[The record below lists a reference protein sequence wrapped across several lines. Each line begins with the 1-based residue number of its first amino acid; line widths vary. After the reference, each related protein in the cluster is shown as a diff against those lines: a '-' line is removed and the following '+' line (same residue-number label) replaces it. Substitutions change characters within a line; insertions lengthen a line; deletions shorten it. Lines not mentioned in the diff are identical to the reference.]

1 MQRSSHGKLIDREM
15 QNRKIKGNRG
25 QREKERFEVMRD
37 WKSSKGG
44 IKQEHELYSRGMK
57 NFHRNAQ
64 GKRDRHKKEEERG
77 MRRELQMLLIH
88 LCSCKV
94 ALQKTR
100 VVVSDTERFN
110 IVFFGVNIPK
120 M

>member
-1 MQRSSHGKLIDREM
+1 VRE
-15 QNRKIKGNRG
+15 
-25 QREKERFEVMRD
+25 REKERFEVTKD

-44 IKQEHELYSRGMK
+44 IKQEHELYSRGMR
-57 NFHRNAQ
+57 NIHRNAQ
-64 GKRDRHKKEEERG
+64 GKRDRHKEKEEKG

-88 LCSCKV
+88 LCFCEV

-100 VVVSDTERFN
+100 VVVSDRTIQVLVIGFSL
-110 IVFFGVNIPK
+110 VNIPK

>member
-1 MQRSSHGKLIDREM
+1 M
-15 QNRKIKGNRG
+15 RG
-25 QREKERFEVMRD
+25 

-57 NFHRNAQ
+57 HFHRNAQ

-88 LCSCKV
+88 LCSCEV

-100 VVVSDTERFN
+100 VVVSDTEPFN
-110 IVFFGVNIPK
+110 IGLCWANIPK

>member
-1 MQRSSHGKLIDREM
+1 M

-25 QREKERFEVMRD
+25 HREKERFEVMRD

-64 GKRDRHKKEEERG
+64 GKRDRHKKRGRERNEEG
-77 MRRELQMLLIH
+77 ITNAVDTLVLL
-88 LCSCKV
+88 
-94 ALQKTR
+94 
-100 VVVSDTERFN
+100 
-110 IVFFGVNIPK
+110 
-120 M
+120 